1 MEKSEEDNVGVER
14 HDLALEVRKV
24 MLTSSDAS
32 GELMD
37 TKEPA
42 MWQYIE
48 CITFKA
54 EVMAEILI
62 RRQEWACNEAGAQER
77 AYKKSNVLASQSVRE
92 KGELD
97 KGKWKDI
104 QTIFFFER
112 LGRLW

>member
-42 MWQYIE
+42 M
-48 CITFKA
+48 
-54 EVMAEILI
+54 
-62 RRQEWACNEAGAQER
+62 
-77 AYKKSNVLASQSVRE
+77 
-92 KGELD
+92 
-97 KGKWKDI
+97 
-104 QTIFFFER
+104 
-112 LGRLW
+112 